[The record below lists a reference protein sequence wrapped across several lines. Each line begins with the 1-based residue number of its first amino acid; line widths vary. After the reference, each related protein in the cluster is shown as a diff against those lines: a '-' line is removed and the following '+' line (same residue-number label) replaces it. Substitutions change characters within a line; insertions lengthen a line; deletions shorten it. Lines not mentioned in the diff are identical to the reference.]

1 MSEIKELKH
10 DIATSLF
17 IMPCGINELLDR
29 TFLENK
35 SEYGVS
41 ILIQMLEQ
49 DGAIYYKGEVM
60 HVKKSWAKKYLK
72 DRGLDFRTERE
83 KYIDS
88 LTPFDRKVYG
98 LK

>member
-1 MSEIKELKH
+1 MSEIKELRY

-17 IMPCGINELLDR
+17 LCPCEINELLDR
-29 TFLENK
+29 DFLKNK

-41 ILIQMLEQ
+41 ILLNMLEQ
-49 DGAIYYKGEVM
+49 DGAMYYKGDVM
-60 HVKKSWAKKYLK
+60 HIKKSWAKKNLK

-88 LTPFDRKVYG
+88 LTPFARSVYG
-98 LK
+98 L

>member
-1 MSEIKELKH
+1 MTEIKELKH

-17 IMPCGINELLDR
+17 VCPCEINELLNRD
-29 TFLENK
+29 FLKNK

-41 ILIQMLEQ
+41 ILLNILEK

-60 HVKKSWAKKYLK
+60 HIKKGWAKKNLK
-72 DRGLDFRTERE
+72 DRELDFRTDRE

-88 LTPFDRKVYG
+88 LTPFARSFYG
-98 LK
+98 I

>member
-17 IMPCGINELLDR
+17 LCPCEINELLDR
-29 TFLENK
+29 DFLKNK

-41 ILIQMLEQ
+41 ILVKMLEQ
-49 DGAIYYKGEVM
+49 DEAIYYKGEVM
-60 HVKKSWAKKYLK
+60 HIKKAWAKKNLK
-72 DRGLDFRTERE
+72 DRELDFRTERE

-88 LTPFDRKVYG
+88 LTPFARSVYG
-98 LK
+98 I